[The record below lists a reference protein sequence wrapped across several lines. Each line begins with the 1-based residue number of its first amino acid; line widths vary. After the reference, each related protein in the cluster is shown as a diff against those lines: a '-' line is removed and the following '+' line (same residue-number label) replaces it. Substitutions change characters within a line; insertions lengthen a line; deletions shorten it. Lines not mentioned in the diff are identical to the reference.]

1 MTAAGAACNV
11 KVYAEPGAAVDR
23 GRKAGPGH

>member
-1 MTAAGAACNV
+1 VAATLGRGEGI
-11 KVYAEPGAAVDR
+11 AEPTAAVDR